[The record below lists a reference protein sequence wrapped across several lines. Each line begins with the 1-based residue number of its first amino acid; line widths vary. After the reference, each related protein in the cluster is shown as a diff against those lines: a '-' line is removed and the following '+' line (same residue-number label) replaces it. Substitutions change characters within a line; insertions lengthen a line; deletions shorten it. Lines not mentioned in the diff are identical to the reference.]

1 MEVFRRIGA
10 AERSTCADMRE
21 CLAIKP
27 ATLSHHMKQLEGAG
41 LIETVRDGRFVR
53 ASIRRKVWKSY
64 LAHLK
69 QLTV

>member
-1 MEVFRRIGA
+1 
-10 AERSTCADMRE
+10 MRE